1 MGIHQPR
8 LQTLAQLIPPL
19 TYDLHKGDCGRM
31 AAIGGCEE
39 YTGAPYFVAS
49 TSLRLGVD
57 IAYVICEKQA
67 APTIKG
73 YSPDLIVNPYLRL
86 KENKDTEEDI
96 EKTFGVLEKLHSVS
110 LGSGMGND
118 EGIKESVVEII
129 GRARQL
135 NVPMVLDADS
145 LALVCKDP
153 ELVHGYENVV
163 LTPNAP
169 EFKRL
174 CKALEIEY
182 NQDDVECTRMVAEKL
197 GNVTVV
203 RKGKVDIITNGSK
216 VFVCEE
222 PGGLRRCGG
231 QGDILSG
238 AIATFLAWG
247 FKYKQ
252 GAWKYAGGDQIDP
265 QDVNMLAAYAACMV
279 TRHASF
285 LAYDECGR
293 ATQSTSVL
301 EQVDIAFD
309 NKFEQVL
316 KALKPKK

>member
-1 MGIHQPR
+1 MSTHQPR

-19 TYDLHKGDCGRM
+19 TTDLHKGDCGRI
-31 AAIGGCEE
+31 ASVGGCEE
-39 YTGAPYFVAS
+39 FTGAPYFVAS
-49 TSLRLGVD
+49 ASLRLGVD
-57 IAYVICEKQA
+57 IAYVICENQA
-67 APTIKG
+67 ASVIKG

-86 KENKDTEEDI
+86 KKNKDTEDI
-96 EKTFGVLEKLHSVS
+96 EKTFAVMEKLHSVS
-110 LGSGMGND
+110 VGSGMGTD
-118 EGIKESVVEII
+118 EGIVDSVVRII
-129 GRARQL
+129 GRARQRGI
-135 NVPMVLDADS
+135 PAVLDADS

-153 ELVHGYENVV
+153 EIIKGYSDAV
-163 LTPNAP
+163 LTPNVP

-174 CKALEIEY
+174 CQALNVEEKE
-182 NQDDVECTRMVAEKL
+182 NDVECARLVAEKL
-197 GNVTVV
+197 GGVTIV
-203 RKGKVDIITNGSK
+203 RKGKVDVITNGSK
-216 VFVCEE
+216 ILVCEE

-238 AIATFLAWG
+238 AIATFVAWG
-247 FKYKQ
+247 YKYKQ
-252 GAWKYAGGDQIDP
+252 GAWKYAGSDHIDP
-265 QDVNMLAAYAACMV
+265 QDVNMLASYAACMI

-293 ATQSTSVL
+293 ATMSTSVL